1 MFRFS
6 SLTMPLA
13 LALSLALPT
22 VCMAQ
27 EEATKPAQDAALAW
41 LALTDAGQYG
51 STWEHAAAYF
61 KASLTKA
68 AWVGAITPVRAPLG
82 AMEGRK
88 LKSATFT
95 RDLPGAPAGE
105 YVLIQFDTH
114 FQNKPGAVETVVPM
128 REKDGSWK
136 VSGYFIK

>member
-1 MFRFS
+1 MRVRAFLFVF
-6 SLTMPLA
+6 PLA
-13 LALSLALPT
+13 LALALPT